1 MENNTKEVVVET
13 KEFKVDKKMWQN
25 SLKMTGKILLSV
37 VFVFFYLI
45 SVLFFCAPNFDAKI
59 FNFFGFTKAEEACYV
74 RAYEK
79 SNNIDDHKMQST
91 MYELCKSYII
101 LGARLM
107 QDELFKNGYYEA
119 KENID

>member
-1 MENNTKEVVVET
+1 
-13 KEFKVDKKMWQN
+13 
-25 SLKMTGKILLSV
+25 MTTPDIIANAEKAVIAKAHKI
-37 VFVFFYLI
+37 
-45 SVLFFCAPNFDAKI
+45 
-59 FNFFGFTKAEEACYV
+59 
-74 RAYEK
+74 AYEK
-79 SNNIDDHKMQST
+79 SNNIDDHKIQST